1 MKIATHHTFSFL
13 APIGLLCLTIFIT
26 GCGSGDSESPGTL
39 DDNDAAPPIA
49 HSHSD
54 DTTCFICDASK
65 REAGRLWC
73 TEHARYEDRCWE
85 CQPQLEDSS
94 RLYCKEH
101 SLYEDECHLCN
112 PALLGDDAGASA
124 APRPAGAN
132 ALFCNEHNVPEAECG
147 ICQPQLAGSLESG
160 QSLSIRMP
168 SARSAELAGLTLE
181 HPVRGDA
188 TETLKLLGEVRY
200 NENRRAKVTPLASG
214 VITEIRVDV
223 GESVE
228 AGQVLAVVN
237 SSAAAQA
244 KSSYLSALAELEV
257 GTTAYEREQRLAAEN
272 IAARRDLQ
280 EAAAAHRLAELSS
293 RQARQQLLNL
303 GFSESDVV
311 SIEESQSA
319 SSDLPVRAP
328 FAGTVVDRKAT
339 LGEAVDSGAL
349 FEIADLSTMWIEL
362 AVPEDQVFR
371 LAEGCSIIAHA
382 RSNPQRG
389 IEGTLTWISPQIDE
403 RTRMVRA
410 RANVSNATG
419 DLRHGMFVEVAAM
432 LGDTVESLQVPS
444 ESVHE
449 LDSAMYVFIREQPD
463 LFALRRVEIGPRLAS
478 GNTAVLAGITEADNV
493 VTGGSF
499 TMRTEFLKSRLGAGC
514 VDD

>member
-1 MKIATHHTFSFL
+1 MSIATHHKFRFL
-13 APIGLLCLTIFIT
+13 ALTGLLCLTVLLA
-26 GCGSGDSESPGTL
+26 GCGGGDSGSTDEGDGATPV
-39 DDNDAAPPIA
+39 A
-49 HSHSD
+49 HSHAGSE
-54 DTTCFICDASK
+54 TCFICDPAK

-73 TEHARYEDRCWE
+73 SEHARYENRCWE
-85 CQPQLEDSS
+85 CQPQLEDAT
-94 RLYCKEH
+94 RLYCEEH
-101 SLYEDECHLCN
+101 HLYEDECHLCN
-112 PALLGDDAGASA
+112 PALLGDDTGASA
-124 APRPAGAN
+124 APSPAGAE

-147 ICQPQLAGSLESG
+147 ICQPQLAGSLEAG

-181 HPVRGDA
+181 HPVLGDA
-188 TETLKLLGEVRY
+188 TETLNLLGEVRY

-214 VITEIRVDV
+214 VLTEIRVDV

-228 AGQVLAVVN
+228 AGQVLAVLN

-257 GTTAYEREQRLAAEN
+257 RTTAYEREQRLAEEN

-303 GFSESDVV
+303 GFLERE
-311 SIEESQSA
+311 IAGIKESQSA

-328 FAGTVVDRKAT
+328 FAGMVVDRKAT

-349 FEIADLSTMWIEL
+349 FEIADLSTMWIVL
-362 AVPEDQVFR
+362 SVPEDQVFR
-371 LAEGCSIIAHA
+371 LTEGCSIIAHA
-382 RSNPQRG
+382 RSTPQRQ

-403 RTRMVRA
+403 RTRMVQA

-419 DLRHGMFVEVAAM
+419 DLRHGMFVEVSAL

-444 ESVHE
+444 DSVHE
-449 LDSAMYVFIREQPD
+449 LEGSMYVFVREQPD
-463 LFALRRVEIGPRLAS
+463 LFAIRRVEIGQRLAS
-478 GNTAVLAGITEADNV
+478 GNTAVLAGITDADYV
-493 VTGGSF
+493 VTNGSF